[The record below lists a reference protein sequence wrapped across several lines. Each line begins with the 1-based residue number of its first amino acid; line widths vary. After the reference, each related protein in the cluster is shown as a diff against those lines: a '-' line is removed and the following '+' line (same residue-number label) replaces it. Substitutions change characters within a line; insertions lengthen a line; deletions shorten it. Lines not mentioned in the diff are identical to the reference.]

1 MIGNARIK
9 MFKSANNSC
18 LMLYA
23 NKVPKCVP
31 PGCLNTLNPNSARK
45 SPKPN
50 NLLKIKTAKWIGF
63 HVLECVPKNTSRNML
78 FQSIFDA
85 GEIASMQFGD
95 FPVESDYQYFIF
107 TIFTSQRKSTYS
119 YFQPLSVNPE
129 KIRNAEPSSSAFFGD
144 NPERIVCFCA
154 VDFSKITSVDGPG
167 NWHIFLFNVAYSPSY
182 WHIPPHIGMCHFKL
196 ASLYSSTDILST
208 RVILFS
214 QSQLR
219 RQERCFCIFP

>member
-119 YFQPLSVNPE
+119 YFQPLLVNPE
-129 KIRNAEPSSSAFFGD
+129 KIRKARPSSSAFFGD
-144 NPERIVCFCA
+144 NRIVCFCA
-154 VDFSKITSVDGPG
+154 VVFSKSDGPA
-167 NWHIFLFNVAYSPSY
+167 NWHVFCST